1 MGLGR
6 GKAGAL
12 PLIFQGSHTEMAAFF
27 YLSEVNKTWVPYTV
41 LLALVLLAIALVAF
55 YVHDIK
61 GQAFFGETGTFR
73 VFVIVELLLFLL
85 LAVLLGLALGWWLQE
100 PRYHN
105 RQKVVNDLAR
115 EHNHLHEERIQ
126 LLHTQAQL
134 RAQLV
139 QVHDHY
145 REEKTRLQKSLEDFQ
160 RQHATQLE
168 EMSTL
173 QRSQVSVDS
182 HELDLLRFKNRQ
194 LTQHLAETEEQI
206 GQLKQQIEEF
216 SKKQTDPESRD
227 HVQNLHHQLRHLKD
241 DLSRIRGIGPVLEK
255 QLNDLGIYTFQQI
268 ADFNERQIDRIDAHI
283 RFPGRVLR
291 ERWIEQARQFI
302 GR

>member
-1 MGLGR
+1 
-6 GKAGAL
+6 
-12 PLIFQGSHTEMAAFF
+12 MAAFF
-27 YLSEVNKTWVPYTV
+27 YLSEVNKAWVPYVV
-41 LLALVLLAIALVAF
+41 LLVLVIVATAVVVF

-61 GQAFFGETGTFR
+61 GTAFFGEAAVTR
-73 VFVIVELLLFLL
+73 VFIIVELLLFLL
-85 LAVLLGLALGWWLQE
+85 LAILLGLALGWWLQE
-100 PRYHN
+100 PRYQN
-105 RQKVVNDLAR
+105 RQHVINDLAL
-115 EHNHLHEERIQ
+115 EHNHLQEERIQ
-126 LLHTQAQL
+126 LLHANAQL

-160 RQHATQLE
+160 RQHAAQLE
-168 EMSTL
+168 EMSAL

-194 LTQHLAETEEQI
+194 LTQQLAETEEQI
-206 GQLKQQIEEF
+206 RQLKQRIEEF
-216 SKKQTDPESRD
+216 SKKQPDLESRD
-227 HVQNLHHQLRHLKD
+227 HVQNLHRQLAHLKD

-268 ADFNERQIDRIDAHI
+268 ADFNEQQIDRIDAHI

>member
-1 MGLGR
+1 M
-6 GKAGAL
+6 
-12 PLIFQGSHTEMAAFF
+12 
-27 YLSEVNKTWVPYTV
+27 NKTWVPYAV
-41 LLALVLLAIALVAF
+41 LLALVLVAIALVAF

-61 GQAFFGETGTFR
+61 GQAFFGETAASR

-100 PRYHN
+100 PRYQN
-105 RQKVVNDLAR
+105 RQNVINDLAR
-115 EHNHLHEERIQ
+115 EHNHLHDERIQ
-126 LLHTQAQL
+126 LLHTHAQL

-168 EMSTL
+168 EMSAL
-173 QRSQVSVDS
+173 QRSHVSVDS

-194 LTQHLAETEEQI
+194 LTQQLAETEEQI
-206 GQLKQQIEEF
+206 RQLKQQIEEF
-216 SKKQTDPESRD
+216 SKKQPDPESRD

-268 ADFNERQIDRIDAHI
+268 ADFNEQQIDRIDAHI

>member
-1 MGLGR
+1 
-6 GKAGAL
+6 
-12 PLIFQGSHTEMAAFF
+12 MAAFF
-27 YLSEVNKTWVPYTV
+27 YLSEVNKTWVPYAV
-41 LLALVLLAIALVAF
+41 LLALVLVAIALVAF
-55 YVHDIK
+55 YVHGIK
-61 GQAFFGETGTFR
+61 GQAFFGETAASR

-100 PRYHN
+100 PRYQN
-105 RQKVVNDLAR
+105 RQNVINDLAR
-115 EHNHLHEERIQ
+115 EHNHLHDERIQ
-126 LLHTQAQL
+126 LLHTHAQL

-168 EMSTL
+168 EMSAL

-194 LTQHLAETEEQI
+194 LTQQLAETEEQI
-206 GQLKQQIEEF
+206 RQLKQQIEEF
-216 SKKQTDPESRD
+216 SKKQPDPESRD

-268 ADFNERQIDRIDAHI
+268 ADFNEQQIDRIDAHI